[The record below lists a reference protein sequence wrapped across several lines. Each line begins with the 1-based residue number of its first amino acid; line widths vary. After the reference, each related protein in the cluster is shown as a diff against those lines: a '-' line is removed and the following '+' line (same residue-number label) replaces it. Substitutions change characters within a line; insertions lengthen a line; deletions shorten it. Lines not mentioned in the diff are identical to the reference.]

1 MQQSFHTRMAENL
14 KQRYTFSGHESF
26 PCKSLWLKKGYDFV
40 VAGKD
45 FNSPDA
51 VIDLGVGKNMVAS
64 IRYWLRVFGI
74 CDNEGV
80 TPLGRYLFDEQEGKD
95 KYLENLATLWLLHFT
110 IVFNGEATLY
120 NWFFTDFQKGR
131 KPFTREHLITYVKRR
146 MIGDGKEKQ
155 FNLNTVKR
163 DVGVLMQNYCMPRK
177 IQSHEDFSALLL
189 DLHLLLYREDAKEYV
204 FNNEGKATV
213 VPEIFFYGLM
223 TIKGAD
229 NSIPFDTLQE
239 LGLIFCMTDL
249 EMIDMLRLLSER
261 YPDVIHYSDVAGI
274 RQVLITKQVE
284 PRSILD
290 YHYGAV

>member
-1 MQQSFHTRMAENL
+1 MATLTN
-14 KQRYTFSGHESF
+14 KYVFSGHESF

-45 FNSPDA
+45 FNNPDA

-74 CDNEGV
+74 CDNV
-80 TPLGRYLFDEQEGKD
+80 
-95 KYLENLATLWLLHFT
+95 
-110 IVFNGEATLY
+110 Y
-120 NWFFTDFQKGR
+120 NWFFTDYQKGR

-204 FNNEGKATV
+204 FNNEGKTTV
-213 VPEIFFYGLM
+213 IPEIFFYGLM
-223 TIKGAD
+223 TIKGTD

-261 YPDVIHYSDVAGI
+261 YPDVIHYSDVAGV

>member
-1 MQQSFHTRMAENL
+1 MATLTN
-14 KQRYTFSGHESF
+14 KYVFSGHESF
-26 PCKSLWLKKGYDFV
+26 PCKTLWLKKGYDFIV
-40 VAGKD
+40 QGKD
-45 FNSPDA
+45 FNSPEA
-51 VIDLGVGKNMVAS
+51 VIELGVGKNMVAS
-64 IRYWLRVFGI
+64 IRFWLRVFGI
-74 CDNEGV
+74 CENDQPTWLGNYFFNE
-80 TPLGRYLFDEQEGKD
+80 TNGKD
-95 KYLENLATLWLLHFT
+95 KYLEDLATLWLLHFHL
-110 IVFNGEATLY
+110 VFRAEATLY

-131 KPFTREHLITYVKRR
+131 KPFTREHLTTYVKRR

-189 DLHLLLYREDAKEYV
+189 DLHLLLYREDTKEYV
-204 FNNEGKATV
+204 FNSEGKASV
-213 VPEIFFYGLM
+213 IPEIFFYGLM

-229 NSIPFDTLQE
+229 NSIPFETLQE

-274 RQVLITKQVE
+274 RQVLITNQVE

-290 YHYGAV
+290 YHYEAV

>member
-1 MQQSFHTRMAENL
+1 ME
-14 KQRYTFSGHESF
+14 QRYIFSGHESF

-40 VAGKD
+40 VQGKD
-45 FNSPDA
+45 FNSPEA
-51 VIDLGVGKNMVAS
+51 VIELGVGKNMVAS
-64 IRYWLRVFGI
+64 IRFWLRVFGI
-74 CDNEGV
+74 CENDQ
-80 TPLGRYLFDEQEGKD
+80 PSWLGNYFFDDADGKD
-95 KYLENLATLWLLHFT
+95 KYLEDLATLWLLHFHL
-110 IVFNGEATLY
+110 VFQAETTLY

-131 KPFTREHLITYVKRR
+131 KPFTREHLTTYVKRR
-146 MIGDGKEKQ
+146 MIGDGKERQ

-189 DLHLLLYREDAKEYV
+189 DLHLLIYREDTKEYV
-204 FNNEGKATV
+204 FNSEGKATV
-213 VPEIFFYGLM
+213 IPEIFLYGLM
-223 TIKGAD
+223 TIKGGD

-274 RQVLITKQVE
+274 RQVLITNQVE

-290 YHYGAV
+290 YHYEAV